1 MRKSISIYILLWFV
15 SSCKFKQFNLSDRDI
30 AKHFATKE
38 VKPAY
43 DYLVAENRKLF
54 YAEVNKDKPLPL
66 LVLVHGSPGAWYGFI
81 TQLDDTLLQKNFRM
95 IAVDR
100 LGFNKSGKGKAEPS
114 IEAQAEIVAQLIKT
128 KKNNQKVILLGRSY
142 GSPIVAVIAA
152 KYPEL
157 IDGLVMVSSGVDP
170 KLEKYF
176 LAGKLAKKGCLF
188 RGCIPS
194 PIVTAND
201 EKDSYAAELYKIL
214 PYWKNIKQPVTILQA
229 QDDHIVYPKNGD
241 FLDSVFA
248 QNKRHFLKVPKGG
261 HLLTYTQPLLV
272 REEIMWLRGEVAGK

>member
-1 MRKSISIYILLWFV
+1 MKKNIGIYILLWFL
-15 SSCKFKQFNLSDRDI
+15 SSCKFKQFNLSDKDI
-30 AKHFATKE
+30 AKHYATRE
-38 VKPAY
+38 VKPVY
-43 DYLVAENRKLF
+43 DYLEAENRKLF

-66 LVLVHGSPGAWYGFI
+66 LVLVHGSPGAWYGFM
-81 TQLDDTLLQKNFRM
+81 TQLDDSLLQKNFRM
-95 IAVDR
+95 ISVDR
-100 LGFNKSGKGKAEPS
+100 LGFNKSGAGKAEPS
-114 IEAQAEIVAQLIKT
+114 IEVQAEMIANLVKA

-157 IDGLVMVSSGVDP
+157 VDGLVMVSSGVDP

-176 LAGKLAKKGCLF
+176 LAGRLAKKGCLF
-188 RGCIPS
+188 RGCIPV

-201 EKDSYAAELYKIL
+201 EKDSHAAELVKIL

-229 QDDHIVYPKNGD
+229 QDDNIVYPKNGD

-248 QNKRHFLKVPKGG
+248 QNKRHYLKVADGG

-272 REEIMWLRGEVAGK
+272 REEIMWLRGEVLGK